1 LLIYK
6 IMSLNYK
13 GQNLFVDNASIKSI
27 AKNNIT
33 PFYIYSYKKIRSNF
47 EIFSNYFRKINPLVC
62 FAVKSNSNVSI
73 ISELGKLGS
82 GADVVSEGELLKA
95 LKAKIKPNKIVFS
108 GVGKTES
115 ELKLAIKKRV
125 LLINIE
131 SESEARLIDRI
142 SKKMNRVTPIG
153 IRINP
158 GVDANTHSKIST
170 GRVDSKFGLPKSNF
184 FKFCKNARKFKNL
197 KIKAIS
203 VHIGSQI
210 TSVGPYRKAL
220 NILYKIIRSSKINF
234 EYVDLGG
241 GFGIPYQNK
250 EKKIDI
256 KNYSNLVKKFQKKL
270 NCKIIFEPGR
280 FIVGNAG
287 TLISKIIFIKKNG
300 KKHFVIINAGMN
312 DFMRPALYNARHN
325 IIPVLKSKKRINGN
339 VEFVGPIC
347 ESTDT
352 FLKYRNFSFV
362 SENGLVAITN
372 VGAYGSTLSSNYNTR
387 PLASEI
393 LLKKG
398 KVKVIKKR
406 QKISEII

>member
-1 LLIYK
+1 
-6 IMSLNYK
+6 MNLNYK
-13 GQNLFVDNASIKSI
+13 SQNLFIDNTSIKSI

-33 PFYIYSYKKIRSNF
+33 PFYVYSYKKIRNNF
-47 EIFSNYFRKINPLVC
+47 EIFSDYFKRVNPLIC
-62 FAVKSNSNVSI
+62 FSIKSNSNISL
-73 ISELGKLGS
+73 ISELGRLGS

-115 ELKLAIKKRV
+115 EVKLAIKKRL

-131 SESEARLIDRI
+131 SESEARLIDKI
-142 SKKMNRVTPIG
+142 SRKMNRVTPIG

-170 GRVDSKFGLPKSNF
+170 GRMNSKFGLPKSNF
-184 FKFCKNARKFKNL
+184 LRFCKNARKFKNL

-210 TSVGPYRKAL
+210 TSVGPYKKTL
-220 NILYKIIRSSKINF
+220 NILYKMIRSSKINF

-250 EKKIDI
+250 EKKINI
-256 KNYSNLVKKFQKKL
+256 RNYSRLVKKFQKKL

-287 TLISKIIFIKKNG
+287 TLISKIVFIKKNG
-300 KKHFVIINAGMN
+300 KKCFVIIDAGMN

-325 IIPVLKSKKRINGN
+325 IVPVSKSKKRINGN
-339 VEFVGPIC
+339 IEFVGPIC

-352 FLKYRNFSFV
+352 FLKYRNFSFLN
-362 SENGLVAITN
+362 EGDLVAITN
-372 VGAYGSTLSSNYNTR
+372 VGAYGSTLSSNYNTK

-393 LLKKG
+393 IVKNG
-398 KVKVIKKR
+398 KIKIARKR
-406 QKISEII
+406 QKISEIV

>member
-1 LLIYK
+1 
-6 IMSLNYK
+6 
-13 GQNLFVDNASIKSI
+13 
-27 AKNNIT
+27 
-33 PFYIYSYKKIRSNF
+33 
-47 EIFSNYFRKINPLVC
+47 
-62 FAVKSNSNVSI
+62 
-73 ISELGKLGS
+73 
-82 GADVVSEGELLKA
+82 
-95 LKAKIKPNKIVFS
+95 
-108 GVGKTES
+108 
-115 ELKLAIKKRV
+115 
-125 LLINIE
+125 
-131 SESEARLIDRI
+131 
-142 SKKMNRVTPIG
+142 MNRVTPVG

-184 FKFCKNARKFKNL
+184 LKFCKNARKFKNL

-210 TSVGPYRKAL
+210 TSVGPYRKTL
-220 NILYKIIRSSKINF
+220 NILHKIIRSSKINF

-256 KNYSNLVKKFQKKL
+256 GNYSRLVRKFQKKL

-300 KKHFVIINAGMN
+300 KKYFVIIDAGMN

-325 IIPVLKSKKRINGN
+325 IVPVSKSKKRMVGN
-339 VEFVGPIC
+339 IEFVGPIC

-352 FLKYRNFSFV
+352 FLN
-362 SENGLVAITN
+362 ENDLVAITN
-372 VGAYGSTLSSNYNTR
+372 VGAYGSSLSSNYNTR
-387 PLASEI
+387 PLIAEI
-393 LLKKG
+393 LINKNKLRYIRKKQNLLKL
-398 KVKVIKKR
+398 IN
-406 QKISEII
+406 S

>member
-1 LLIYK
+1 
-6 IMSLNYK
+6 MNLNYK
-13 GQNLFVDNASIKSI
+13 GQNLFVDNTSVKSI

-33 PFYIYSYKKIRSNF
+33 PFYLYSYKKIRDNF
-47 EIFSNYFRKINPLVC
+47 ETFANYFKSTNPLIC
-62 FAVKSNSNVSI
+62 FSVKSNSNVSI
-73 ISELGKLGS
+73 LYELSKLGS

-95 LKAKIKPNKIVFS
+95 LKAKIKPSKIVFS

-115 ELKLAIKKRV
+115 ELKLAIKKRL

-131 SESEARLIDRI
+131 SESEARLINKI
-142 SKKMNRVTPIG
+142 SKKMNRVTSIG

-158 GVDANTHSKIST
+158 GVDANTISKIST
-170 GRVDSKFGLPKSNF
+170 GKIDSKFGLPKSNF
-184 FKFCKNARKFKNL
+184 LKFCKNARSFKNL

-210 TSVGPYRKAL
+210 TSVGPYRKTL
-220 NILYKIIRSSKINF
+220 NFLYKTIKSSKIKF

-250 EKKIDI
+250 EKKINI
-256 KNYSNLVKKFQKKL
+256 KNYSSLVKKFKRRL

-280 FIVGNAG
+280 FIVGNTG

-300 KKHFVIINAGMN
+300 KKRFFIIDAGMN
-312 DFMRPALYNARHN
+312 DFMRPALYNAKHN
-325 IIPVLKSKKRINGN
+325 IVPVLKSKKRINGN

-362 SENGLVAITN
+362 KENDLVAITN

-393 LLKKG
+393 LLKRK
-398 KVKVIKKR
+398 KVKIIRKR

>member
-1 LLIYK
+1 
-6 IMSLNYK
+6 MNLNYK
-13 GQNLFVDNASIKSI
+13 GQNLFVDNTSIKSI

-33 PFYIYSYKKIRSNF
+33 PFYVYSYKKIRNNFETFSNF
-47 EIFSNYFRKINPLVC
+47 FKRVNPLIC
-62 FAVKSNSNVSI
+62 FSIKSNSNISL

-115 ELKLAIKKRV
+115 ELKLAIKKRL

-142 SKKMNRVTPIG
+142 SKKMNQVTPIG

-170 GRVDSKFGLPKSNF
+170 ARLNSKFGLPKSNF
-184 FKFCKNARKFKNL
+184 LKFCTNARKFKNL

-210 TSVGPYRKAL
+210 TSVGPYRKTL
-220 NILYKIIRSSKINF
+220 NVLYKIIRLSKINF

-241 GFGIPYQNK
+241 GFGIPYKNR
-250 EKKIDI
+250 EKKINI
-256 KNYSNLVKKFQKKL
+256 KNYSILVKKFQKKL
-270 NCKIIFEPGR
+270 SCKIIFEPGR

-287 TLISKIIFIKKNG
+287 TLISKIVFIKKNG
-300 KKHFVIINAGMN
+300 KKYFVILDAGMN

-325 IIPVLKSKKRINGN
+325 IIPVSKSKKRIVGN

-352 FLKYRNFSFV
+352 FLKYKNFSFLN
-362 SENGLVAITN
+362 ERDLVAITN
-372 VGAYGSTLSSNYNTR
+372 VGAYGSTLSSNYNTK

-393 LLKKG
+393 IVKKG
-398 KVKVIKKR
+398 KVKIVRRR

>member
-1 LLIYK
+1 
-6 IMSLNYK
+6 MSLIYK
-13 GQNLFVDNASIKSI
+13 GQNLFIDNTSIKSV

-33 PFYIYSYKKIRSNF
+33 PFYIYSYKKIRNNF
-47 EIFSNYFRKINPLVC
+47 ETFSNYFKRINPLVC
-62 FAVKSNSNVSI
+62 FSVKSNSNVSL

-108 GVGKTES
+108 GVGKTEG
-115 ELKLAIKKRV
+115 ELRLAIRKRL

-131 SESEARLIDRI
+131 SESEAKLIDRI
-142 SKKMNRVTPIG
+142 SKKLNRTTSIG

-158 GVDANTHSKIST
+158 GIDANTISKIST
-170 GRVDSKFGLPKSNF
+170 GKVDSKFGLPKSNF
-184 FKFCKNARKFKNL
+184 LRFCRNAEKFKNL

-210 TSVGPYRKAL
+210 TSVGPYRKTL
-220 NILYKIIRSSKINF
+220 NVLYKIIKSSKMNF

-241 GFGIPYQNK
+241 GFGIPYQSK

-256 KNYSNLVKKFQKKL
+256 RSYSRLVKKFQKKL

-280 FIVGNAG
+280 FVVGNAG
-287 TLISKIIFIKKNG
+287 TLISKIVFIKRNG
-300 KKHFVIINAGMN
+300 KKHFVIIDAGMN

-325 IIPVLKSKKRINGN
+325 IIPVIKSKKRIGGN

-352 FLKYRNFSFV
+352 FLKYKNFFSV
-362 SENGLVAITN
+362 RENGLVAITN

-393 LLKKG
+393 IVKSG
-398 KVKVIKKR
+398 KVKIVRKR

>member
-1 LLIYK
+1 MTIA
-6 IMSLNYK
+6 YK
-13 GQNLFVDNASIKSI
+13 GKNLFFDNLSVRNV
-27 AKNNIT
+27 AKNNQT
-33 PFYIYSYKKIRSNF
+33 PFYLYSYKKIKSNF
-47 EIFSNYFRKINPLVC
+47 LYFSENFKKINPLVC
-62 FAVKSNSNVSI
+62 FSVKSNSNTSL

-95 LKAKIKPNKIVFS
+95 LKAKIRPNRIVFS

-115 ELKLAIKKRV
+115 ELKLAVKKRL

-142 SKKMNRVTPIG
+142 SRKMNRTTPIG

-158 GVDANTHSKIST
+158 GIDANTLSKIST
-170 GRVDSKFGLPKSNF
+170 GRVDSKFGLPQSNF
-184 FKFCKNARKFKNL
+184 LTFCRSARKFKNL

-210 TSVGPYRKAL
+210 TSVEPYKKTL
-220 NILYKIIRSSKINF
+220 GVLYKIIKSSKINF

-241 GFGIPYQNK
+241 GFGIPYHNK
-250 EKKIDI
+250 EKKINIRD
-256 KNYSNLVKKFQKKL
+256 YSGLVKKFQKKL

-287 TLISKIIFIKKNG
+287 SLISKIVFIKKNG
-300 KKHFVIINAGMN
+300 KKYFIIIDAGMN
-312 DFMRPALYNARHN
+312 DFMRPALYNAKHN
-325 IIPVLKSKKRINGN
+325 IVPVLKSKKRIGGN

-352 FLKYRNFSFV
+352 FLKHKDFSFLN
-362 SENGLVAITN
+362 ENDLVAITN

-393 LLKKG
+393 MVKNG
-398 KVKVIKKR
+398 KAKIIRRR

>member
-1 LLIYK
+1 
-6 IMSLNYK
+6 MSLIYK
-13 GQNLFVDNASIKSI
+13 GQNLFVDNTSVKSI
-27 AKNNIT
+27 AKKNIT
-33 PFYIYSYKKIRSNF
+33 PFYVYSYKKIRSNF
-47 EIFSNYFRKINPLVC
+47 ETFTNYFKRVDPLIC
-62 FAVKSNSNVSI
+62 FSVKSNSNISLV
-73 ISELGKLGS
+73 SELGKLGS
-82 GADVVSEGELLKA
+82 GADVVSEGELLKG
-95 LKAKIKPNKIVFS
+95 LKAKIKPSKIVFS
-108 GVGKTES
+108 GVGKTED
-115 ELKLAIKKRV
+115 ELKLAIRKRL

-131 SESEARLIDRI
+131 SESEARLIDKI
-142 SKKMNRVTPIG
+142 SRKMNRVTSVG

-170 GRVDSKFGLPKSNF
+170 GRVDSKFGLSKSNF
-184 FKFCKNARKFKNL
+184 LRFCKNTKKFKNL

-210 TSVGPYRKAL
+210 TSVEPYRKTL
-220 NILYKIIRSSKINF
+220 NILYKIIKSSKINF

-256 KNYSNLVKKFQKKL
+256 RNYSKLVKKFKKEL

-300 KKHFVIINAGMN
+300 KKHFIIIDAGMN
-312 DFMRPALYNARHN
+312 DFMRPALYNAKHN
-325 IIPVLKSKKRINGN
+325 IIPVSKSKKRIGENI
-339 VEFVGPIC
+339 EFVGPIC

-352 FLKYRNFSFV
+352 FLKYRNFSFLN
-362 SENGLVAITN
+362 ENDLVAITN
-372 VGAYGSTLSSNYNTR
+372 VGAYGSTLSSNYNTK

-393 LLKKG
+393 MVRNG
-398 KVKVIKKR
+398 KVKIVRRR

>member
-1 LLIYK
+1 
-6 IMSLNYK
+6 MSLIYK
-13 GQNLFVDNASIKSI
+13 GQNLFVDNISVKSI
-27 AKNNIT
+27 AKSNVT
-33 PFYIYSYKKIRSNF
+33 PFYVYSYKKIRSNF
-47 EIFSNYFRKINPLVC
+47 ETFSNYFKRVDPLIC
-62 FAVKSNSNVSI
+62 FSVKSNSNVSL
-73 ISELGKLGS
+73 ISELSKLGS
-82 GADVVSEGELLKA
+82 GADVVSEGELLKV

-115 ELKLAIKKRV
+115 ELKLAIKKRL

-142 SKKMNRVTPIG
+142 SRKMDRVTPIG

-158 GVDANTHSKIST
+158 GVDADTHSKIST
-170 GRVDSKFGLPKSNF
+170 GRIDSKFGLPKSNF
-184 FKFCKNARKFKNL
+184 LRFCKNARKFKNL

-210 TSVGPYRKAL
+210 TSVKPYRRTL

-256 KNYSNLVKKFQKKL
+256 KNYSRLVKKFQKKL

-287 TLISKIIFIKKNG
+287 TLISKIVFIKKNG
-300 KKHFVIINAGMN
+300 KKHFVIIDAGMN

-325 IIPVLKSKKRINGN
+325 IVPVSKSKKRIVGN

-352 FLKYRNFSFV
+352 FLKYKNFSFLN
-362 SENGLVAITN
+362 ENDLIAVTN
-372 VGAYGSTLSSNYNTR
+372 VGAYGSTLSSNYNTK

-393 LLKKG
+393 IVKNG
-398 KVKVIKKR
+398 KVKIARKR

>member
-1 LLIYK
+1 MIC
-6 IMSLNYK
+6 
-13 GQNLFVDNASIKSI
+13 
-27 AKNNIT
+27 
-33 PFYIYSYKKIRSNF
+33 
-47 EIFSNYFRKINPLVC
+47 FS
-62 FAVKSNSNVSI
+62 VKSNSNVSL
-73 ISELGKLGS
+73 ISELGRLGS

-95 LKAKIKPNKIVFS
+95 LKANIKPGKIVFS
-108 GVGKTES
+108 GVGKTEN
-115 ELKLAIKKRV
+115 ELRLAIKKRV

-131 SESEARLIDRI
+131 SESEAKLINKI
-142 SKKMNRVTPIG
+142 SKNMNRVTSIG

-158 GVDANTHSKIST
+158 GIDANTISNIST
-170 GRVDSKFGLPKSNF
+170 GKLDSKFGLPKKNF
-184 FKFCKNARKFKNL
+184 LRFCKNSEKYRNI

-210 TSVGPYRKAL
+210 TSVGPYNKTL
-220 NILYKIIRSSKINF
+220 NVLSKIIKLSKINF
-234 EYVDLGG
+234 EYIDLGG
-241 GFGIPYQNK
+241 GFGIPYKNN
-250 EKKIDI
+250 EKKINI
-256 KNYSNLVKKFQKKL
+256 GNYSNLVRKFQKKL

-287 TLISKIIFIKKNG
+287 TLISKIIFIKRNG
-300 KKHFVIINAGMN
+300 KKYFIIIDAGMN

-325 IIPVLKSKKRINGN
+325 IIPVLKLKKKINGN

-352 FLKYRNFSFV
+352 FLKYKNFSLLK
-362 SENGLVAITN
+362 ENSLVAITN

-398 KVKVIKKR
+398 KIQVIRKR
-406 QKISEII
+406 QNISEII

>member
-1 LLIYK
+1 
-6 IMSLNYK
+6 MNLNYK
-13 GQNLFVDNASIKSI
+13 GQNLFVDNTSIKSI

-33 PFYIYSYKKIRSNF
+33 PFYIYSYKKIRNNF
-47 EIFSNYFRKINPLVC
+47 ETFSNYFKRVDPLIC
-62 FAVKSNSNVSI
+62 FSVKSNSNISL

-115 ELKLAIKKRV
+115 ELKLAVKKRL

-142 SKKMNRVTPIG
+142 SRKMNRVTPVG

-184 FKFCKNARKFKNL
+184 LRFCRNARKFKNL

-210 TSVGPYRKAL
+210 TSVGPYRKTL
-220 NILYKIIRSSKINF
+220 NILYKIIRSGKINF

-250 EKKIDI
+250 EKKINI
-256 KNYSNLVKKFQKKL
+256 RNYSRLVKKFQKKL

-280 FIVGNAG
+280 FIIGNAG
-287 TLISKIIFIKKNG
+287 TLISKILFIKQNG
-300 KKHFVIINAGMN
+300 KKYFIIIDAGMN
-312 DFMRPALYNARHN
+312 DFMRPALYSARHN
-325 IIPVLKSKKRINGN
+325 IIPVSKSKKRIGGN

-347 ESTDT
+347 ESADT
-352 FLKYRNFSFV
+352 FLKYRNFAFLN
-362 SENGLVAITN
+362 ENDLVAITN
-372 VGAYGSTLSSNYNTR
+372 VGAYGSTLSSNYNTK

-393 LLKKG
+393 IVKNG
-398 KVKVIKKR
+398 KIKIARRR

>member
-1 LLIYK
+1 
-6 IMSLNYK
+6 MSLNYK

-108 GVGKTES
+108 GVGKTEN

-184 FKFCKNARKFKNL
+184 LKFCKNARKFKNL

>member
-1 LLIYK
+1 
-6 IMSLNYK
+6 MNLNYK
-13 GQNLFVDNASIKSI
+13 GKNLFIDNTSVKSI
-27 AKNNIT
+27 AKKNIT
-33 PFYIYSYKKIRSNF
+33 PFYVYSYKKIRNNF
-47 EIFSNYFRKINPLVC
+47 DTFFNYFKKINPLIC
-62 FAVKSNSNVSI
+62 FSVKSNSNVSL

-82 GADVVSEGELLKA
+82 GADVVSGGELLKA

-108 GVGKTES
+108 GVGKTEN
-115 ELKLAIKKRV
+115 ELRLAIKKRV

-131 SESEARLIDRI
+131 SESEAKLINKI
-142 SKKMNRVTPIG
+142 SKKLNLVTAIG

-158 GVDANTHSKIST
+158 GIDAKTISKIST
-170 GRVDSKFGLPKSNF
+170 GKLDSKFGLPKSNF
-184 FKFCKNARKFKNL
+184 LSFCRSARNLKNI

-210 TSVGPYRKAL
+210 TSVKPYKKTL
-220 NILYKIIRSSKINF
+220 NFLLKIIKLSKINF

-241 GFGIPYQNK
+241 GFGIPYQNND
-250 EKKIDI
+250 KKINI
-256 KNYSNLVKKFQKKL
+256 QNYSNLVKRFQNKL

-300 KKHFVIINAGMN
+300 RKYFIIIDAGMN
-312 DFMRPALYNARHN
+312 DFMRPALYNAKHN
-325 IIPVLKSKKRINGN
+325 IVPVLKLTKRINGK

-352 FLKYRNFSFV
+352 FLKYKNFSFLN
-362 SENGLVAITN
+362 ENGLVAITN
-372 VGAYGSTLSSNYNTR
+372 VGAYGSTLASNYNTR

-393 LLKKG
+393 LLKNG
-398 KVKVIKKR
+398 KVQIIRKR
-406 QKISEII
+406 QNISEII

>member
-1 LLIYK
+1 
-6 IMSLNYK
+6 MSLIYK
-13 GQNLFVDNASIKSI
+13 GQNLFVDNISVKSI
-27 AKNNIT
+27 AKSNVT
-33 PFYIYSYKKIRSNF
+33 PFYVYSYKKIRSNF
-47 EIFSNYFRKINPLVC
+47 ETFSNYFKRVDPLIC
-62 FAVKSNSNVSI
+62 FSVKSNSNVSL
-73 ISELGKLGS
+73 ISELSKLGS
-82 GADVVSEGELLKA
+82 GADVVSEGELLKV

-115 ELKLAIKKRV
+115 ELKLAIKKRL

-142 SKKMNRVTPIG
+142 SRKMDRVTPIG

-158 GVDANTHSKIST
+158 GVDADTHSKIST
-170 GRVDSKFGLPKSNF
+170 GRIDSKFGLPKSNF
-184 FKFCKNARKFKNL
+184 LRFCKNARKFKNL

-210 TSVGPYRKAL
+210 TSVKPYRRTL

-256 KNYSNLVKKFQKKL
+256 KNYSRLVKKFQKKL

-287 TLISKIIFIKKNG
+287 TLISKIVFIKKNG
-300 KKHFVIINAGMN
+300 KKHFVIIDAGMN

-325 IIPVLKSKKRINGN
+325 IIPVSKSKKRIGGN
-339 VEFVGPIC
+339 IEFFGPIC
-347 ESTDT
+347 ESADT
-352 FLKYRNFSFV
+352 FLKYRNFSFLN
-362 SENGLVAITN
+362 ENDLIAIIN
-372 VGAYGSTLSSNYNTR
+372 VGAYGSTLSSNYNTK
-387 PLASEI
+387 PLASEMMV
-393 LLKKG
+393 KNG
-398 KVKVIKKR
+398 KVKIVRRR
-406 QKISEII
+406 QKISEIV

>member
-1 LLIYK
+1 
-6 IMSLNYK
+6 MSLIYK
-13 GQNLFVDNASIKSI
+13 GQNLFIDNTSIKSV

-33 PFYIYSYKKIRSNF
+33 PFYIYSYKKIRNNF
-47 EIFSNYFRKINPLVC
+47 ETFSNYFKRINPLVC
-62 FAVKSNSNVSI
+62 FSVKSNSNVSL

-108 GVGKTES
+108 GVGKTEN
-115 ELKLAIKKRV
+115 ELKLAVKKRL
-125 LLINIE
+125 LLINVE
-131 SESEARLIDRI
+131 SENEARLLDKI
-142 SKKMNRVTPIG
+142 SRKMNRVTPIG

-184 FKFCKNARKFKNL
+184 LKFCRNAKKFKNL

-210 TSVGPYRKAL
+210 TSVGPYRRTL
-220 NILYKIIRSSKINF
+220 NILYRIIKLSKINF

-241 GFGIPYQNK
+241 GFGIPYHNK
-250 EKKIDI
+250 EKKINI
-256 KNYSNLVKKFQKKL
+256 RNYSILVKKFQKKL

-287 TLISKIIFIKKNG
+287 TLISKVIFIKKNG
-300 KKHFVIINAGMN
+300 KKYFVIIDAGMN

-325 IIPVLKSKKRINGN
+325 IIPVSKSKKRIVGN

-352 FLKYRNFSFV
+352 FLKYKNFSFLN
-362 SENGLVAITN
+362 ENDLIAVTN
-372 VGAYGSTLSSNYNTR
+372 VGAYGSTLSSNYNTK

-393 LLKKG
+393 IVKNG
-398 KVKVIKKR
+398 KVKIARKR

>member
-1 LLIYK
+1 
-6 IMSLNYK
+6 MSLIYK
-13 GQNLFVDNASIKSI
+13 GQNLFVDNTSIKSI
-27 AKNNIT
+27 AKNNTT
-33 PFYIYSYKKIRSNF
+33 PFYVYSYKKIRSNF
-47 EIFSNYFRKINPLVC
+47 ETFSNYFKRVGPLIC
-62 FAVKSNSNVSI
+62 FSVKSNSNISLV
-73 ISELGKLGS
+73 SELGKLGS

-108 GVGKTES
+108 GVGKTED
-115 ELKLAIKKRV
+115 ELKLAIRKRL

-131 SESEARLIDRI
+131 SESEARLIDKI

-170 GRVDSKFGLPKSNF
+170 GKVDSKFGLSKSNF
-184 FKFCKNARKFKNL
+184 LRFCGNTKKFKNL

-210 TSVGPYRKAL
+210 TSVGPYRKTL
-220 NILYKIIRSSKINF
+220 NILYKIIKSSKINF

-256 KNYSNLVKKFQKKL
+256 GNYSKLVKKFKKEL

-287 TLISKIIFIKKNG
+287 ALISKIVFIKKNG
-300 KKHFVIINAGMN
+300 KKHFVIIDAGMN
-312 DFMRPALYNARHN
+312 DFMRPALYNAKHS
-325 IIPVLKSKKRINGN
+325 IIPVSKSKKRIGGN
-339 VEFVGPIC
+339 IEFVGPIC

-352 FLKYRNFSFV
+352 FLKYRNFSFLN
-362 SENGLVAITN
+362 ENDLVAITN
-372 VGAYGSTLSSNYNTR
+372 VGAYGSTLSSNYNTK

-393 LLKKG
+393 MVRNG
-398 KVKVIKKR
+398 KVKIVRRR

>member
-1 LLIYK
+1 
-6 IMSLNYK
+6 MSLIYK
-13 GQNLFVDNASIKSI
+13 GQNLFVDNISVKGI
-27 AKNNIT
+27 AKNNAT
-33 PFYIYSYKKIRSNF
+33 PFYVYSYKKIRSNF
-47 EIFSNYFRKINPLVC
+47 ETFSNCFKRVNPLIC
-62 FAVKSNSNVSI
+62 FAVKSNSNVPI

-82 GADVVSEGELLKA
+82 GADVVSEGELIKA

-108 GVGKTES
+108 GVGKTEG
-115 ELKLAIKKRV
+115 ELRLAIRKRL

-131 SESEARLIDRI
+131 SESEAKLIDRI
-142 SKKMNRVTPIG
+142 SKKLNRITSIG

-158 GVDANTHSKIST
+158 GIDANTISKIST
-170 GRVDSKFGLPKSNF
+170 GKVDSKFGLPKSNF
-184 FKFCKNARKFKNL
+184 LRFCRNAEKFKNL

-210 TSVGPYRKAL
+210 TSVGPYRKTL
-220 NILYKIIRSSKINF
+220 NVLYKIIKSSKMNF

-241 GFGIPYQNK
+241 GFGIPYQSK

-256 KNYSNLVKKFQKKL
+256 RSYSRLVKKFQKKL

-280 FIVGNAG
+280 FVVGNAG
-287 TLISKIIFIKKNG
+287 TLISKIVFIKRNG
-300 KKHFVIINAGMN
+300 KKHFVIIDAGMN

-325 IIPVLKSKKRINGN
+325 IIPVIKSKKRIGGN

-352 FLKYRNFSFV
+352 FLKYKNFFSV
-362 SENGLVAITN
+362 RENGLVAITN

-393 LLKKG
+393 IVKSG
-398 KVKVIKKR
+398 KVKIVRKR

>member
-1 LLIYK
+1 
-6 IMSLNYK
+6 MSLIYK
-13 GQNLFVDNASIKSI
+13 GQNLFVDNISVKSI
-27 AKNNIT
+27 GKNNAT
-33 PFYIYSYKKIRSNF
+33 PFYVYSYKKIRSNF
-47 EIFSNYFRKINPLVC
+47 ETFSNYFKRVKPLIC
-62 FAVKSNSNVSI
+62 FSVKSNSNISL

-82 GADVVSEGELLKA
+82 GADVVSEGELLKT
-95 LKAKIKPNKIVFS
+95 LKAGIKPNKIVFS

-115 ELKLAIKKRV
+115 ELKLAIKKRL

-131 SESEARLIDRI
+131 SESEAKLIDRI
-142 SKKMNRVTPIG
+142 SRKMNCVTPVG

-170 GRVDSKFGLPKSNF
+170 GKVDSKFGLSKSNF
-184 FKFCKNARKFKNL
+184 LKFCRNARKFRNL

-210 TSVGPYRKAL
+210 TSVGPYKKTL
-220 NILYKIIRSSKINF
+220 NILYKIIKSNKINF

-241 GFGIPYQNK
+241 GFGIPYKNK
-250 EKKIDI
+250 EKKINIRD
-256 KNYSNLVKKFQKKL
+256 YSRLVEKFQKKI

-287 TLISKIIFIKKNG
+287 TLISKVIFIKQNG
-300 KKHFVIINAGMN
+300 KKYFIIIDAGMN

-325 IIPVLKSKKRINGN
+325 IIPVSKSKKRINGN

-352 FLKYRNFSFV
+352 FLKYRNFSFLN
-362 SENGLVAITN
+362 ENDLVAITN
-372 VGAYGSTLSSNYNTR
+372 VGAYGSTLSSNYNTK

-393 LLKKG
+393 V
-398 KVKVIKKR
+398 VKSGRAKIVRRR

>member
-1 LLIYK
+1 
-6 IMSLNYK
+6 MNLNYK
-13 GQNLFVDNASIKSI
+13 GQNLFVDNTSIKSI

-33 PFYIYSYKKIRSNF
+33 PFYVYSYKKIRNNY
-47 EIFSNYFRKINPLVC
+47 EAFSNYFKKVNPLIC
-62 FAVKSNSNVSI
+62 FSVKSNSNISL

-115 ELKLAIKKRV
+115 ELELAIKKRL

-131 SESEARLIDRI
+131 SESEARLIDKI
-142 SKKMNRVTPIG
+142 SRKMNRVTPIG

-170 GRVDSKFGLPKSNF
+170 GRVDSKFGLAKASF
-184 FKFCKNARKFKNL
+184 LSFCKNAKKFKNL

-210 TSVGPYRKAL
+210 TSVGPYRKTL
-220 NILYKIIRSSKINF
+220 NILYKIIKSSKINF
-234 EYVDLGG
+234 DYVDLGG
-241 GFGIPYQNK
+241 GFGISYQNNQ
-250 EKKIDI
+250 KKIDI
-256 KNYSNLVKKFQKKL
+256 RNYSRFVQKFQKKL

-287 TLISKIIFIKKNG
+287 TLVSKILFIKKNG
-300 KKHFVIINAGMN
+300 KKSFVIIDAGMN
-312 DFMRPALYNARHN
+312 DFMRPALYNAKHN
-325 IIPVLKSKKRINGN
+325 IIPVLKSKRRINGSI
-339 VEFVGPIC
+339 EFVGPIC

-352 FLKYRNFSFV
+352 FLKYRNFSFL

-398 KVKVIKKR
+398 KAKVIRKR

>member
-1 LLIYK
+1 
-6 IMSLNYK
+6 MNLNYK
-13 GQNLFVDNASIKSI
+13 GQSLFVDNTSVKSV
-27 AKNNIT
+27 AKNNTT
-33 PFYIYSYKKIRSNF
+33 PFYIYSYKKIRDNF
-47 EIFSNYFRKINPLVC
+47 ETFSGYFKEVNPLIC
-62 FAVKSNSNVSI
+62 FSVKSNSNISLV
-73 ISELGKLGS
+73 SELGRLGS

-95 LKAKIKPNKIVFS
+95 LKAKIKPDKIVFS
-108 GVGKTES
+108 GVGKTEN

-131 SESEARLIDRI
+131 SESEAILINRI
-142 SKKMNRVTPIG
+142 SRKMNRVTAIG

-158 GVDANTHSKIST
+158 SINANTHSKIST
-170 GRVDSKFGLPKSNF
+170 GKADSKFGLAKSNF
-184 FKFCKNARKFKNL
+184 IGFCRNARKFKNL

-210 TSVGPYRKAL
+210 TSVRPYKKTL
-220 NILYKIIRSSKINF
+220 SILHKMIRSSKINF

-250 EKKIDI
+250 EKKINI
-256 KNYSNLVKKFQKKL
+256 RNYSKLVKKFQKKL

-287 TLISKIIFIKKNG
+287 TLISKIVFIKKNG
-300 KKHFVIINAGMN
+300 KKYFVIIDAGMN
-312 DFMRPALYNARHN
+312 DFMRPALYNAKHN
-325 IIPVLKSKKRINGN
+325 IIPVLKSKGRIIGN

-352 FLKYRNFSFV
+352 FLKYRNFSFLN
-362 SENGLVAITN
+362 ENDLVAITN

-393 LLKKG
+393 IVKNG
-398 KVKVIKKR
+398 KVKIIRRR

>member
-1 LLIYK
+1 
-6 IMSLNYK
+6 MSLIYK
-13 GQNLFVDNASIKSI
+13 GQNLFIDNTSIKSV

-33 PFYIYSYKKIRSNF
+33 PFYIYSYKKIRNNF
-47 EIFSNYFRKINPLVC
+47 ETFSNYFKRINPLVC
-62 FAVKSNSNVSI
+62 FSVKSNSNVSL

-108 GVGKTES
+108 GVGKTEN
-115 ELKLAIKKRV
+115 ELKLAVKKRL
-125 LLINIE
+125 LLINVE

-142 SKKMNRVTPIG
+142 SRKMNRVTPIG

-184 FKFCKNARKFKNL
+184 LKFCRNAKKFKNL

-210 TSVGPYRKAL
+210 TSVGPYRRTL
-220 NILYKIIRSSKINF
+220 NILYKIIKLSKINF

-250 EKKIDI
+250 EKRINI
-256 KNYSNLVKKFQKKL
+256 RNYSILVKKFQKKL

-280 FIVGNAG
+280 FVVGNAG
-287 TLISKIIFIKKNG
+287 TLISKVVFIKKNG
-300 KKHFVIINAGMN
+300 KKYFVIIDAGMN

-325 IIPVLKSKKRINGN
+325 IIPVSKSKKRIIGN

-352 FLKYRNFSFV
+352 FLKYKNYAQLN
-362 SENGLVAITN
+362 ENELVAITN
-372 VGAYGSTLSSNYNTR
+372 VGAYGSSLSSNYNTR

-393 LLKKG
+393 LVKKG
-398 KVKVIKKR
+398 KVKIIRRR

>member
-1 LLIYK
+1 MTIA
-6 IMSLNYK
+6 YK
-13 GQNLFVDNASIKSI
+13 GGNLFLDNLSVKNL
-27 AKNNIT
+27 AKNNQT
-33 PFYIYSYKKIRSNF
+33 PFYLYSYKKIKDNF
-47 EIFSNYFRKINPLVC
+47 LYFSENFKKINPLVC
-62 FAVKSNSNVSI
+62 FAVKSNSNTNL

-95 LKAKIKPNKIVFS
+95 LKAKIRPNRIVFS
-108 GVGKTES
+108 GVGKTEN
-115 ELKLAIKKRV
+115 ELKLAVKKRL

-131 SESEARLIDRI
+131 SESEARLINKI
-142 SKKMNRVTPIG
+142 SKKMNRVTSIG

-158 GVDANTHSKIST
+158 GVDANTLSKIST

-184 FKFCKNARKFKNL
+184 LTFCRGARKFKNL

-210 TSVGPYRKAL
+210 TSVGPYKKTL
-220 NILYKIIRSSKINF
+220 NILYKIIKSSKINF

-241 GFGIPYQNK
+241 GFGIPYRNK
-250 EKKIDI
+250 EKKINIRD
-256 KNYSNLVKKFQKKL
+256 YSGLVKKFQKKI

-287 TLISKIIFIKKNG
+287 TLISKIVFIKKNG
-300 KKHFVIINAGMN
+300 KKYFIIIDAGMN

-325 IIPVLKSKKRINGN
+325 IVPVSKSKKRIGGN

-352 FLKYRNFSFV
+352 FLKHKNFSFIN
-362 SENGLVAITN
+362 ENGLVAITN
-372 VGAYGSTLSSNYNTR
+372 VGAYG
-387 PLASEI
+387 
-393 LLKKG
+393 
-398 KVKVIKKR
+398 
-406 QKISEII
+406 

>member
-1 LLIYK
+1 
-6 IMSLNYK
+6 MNLNYK
-13 GQNLFVDNASIKSI
+13 GRNLFVENTSIKSI
-27 AKNNIT
+27 ARNNKT
-33 PFYIYSYKKIRSNF
+33 PFYVYSYSAIRNNF
-47 EIFSNYFRKINPLVC
+47 EAFSNYFKKVNPLVC
-62 FAVKSNSNVSI
+62 FSLKSNSNISL
-73 ISELGKLGS
+73 ISELNKLGS

-115 ELKLAIKKRV
+115 ELRLAIKKRL

-131 SESEARLIDRI
+131 SENEAKLIDKI
-142 SKKMNRVTPIG
+142 SRKMNRVTSIG

-158 GVDANTHSKIST
+158 NVDANTHSKIST
-170 GRVDSKFGLPKSNF
+170 AKVGSKFGLSISNF
-184 FKFCKNARKFKNL
+184 LKFCKDSKKFKNL
-197 KIKAIS
+197 KIKAVS

-210 TSVGPYRKAL
+210 TSIAPYRKTL
-220 NILYKIIRSSKINF
+220 NILYKIIKLSKINF
-234 EYVDLGG
+234 DYVDLGG
-241 GFGIPYQNK
+241 GFGISYQNK
-250 EKKIDI
+250 EKQIDI
-256 KNYSNLVKKFQKKL
+256 RSYSKLVGKFQKKL

-280 FIVGNAG
+280 FIVGNSG
-287 TLISKIIFIKKNG
+287 LLISRIVFIKKDG
-300 KKHFVIINAGMN
+300 KKYFIILDAGMN
-312 DFMRPALYNARHN
+312 DFMRPALYNAKHN
-325 IIPVLKSKKRINGN
+325 IIPILKEKKRINAN

-352 FLKYRNFSFV
+352 FLKYKNFSFLN
-362 SENGLVAITN
+362 ENDLIAITN

-398 KVKVIKKR
+398 KAKIIRKR

>member
-1 LLIYK
+1 
-6 IMSLNYK
+6 MNLNYK
-13 GQNLFVDNASIKSI
+13 GQNLFLDNISVKSI

-33 PFYIYSYKKIRSNF
+33 PFYVYSYKKIRNNF
-47 EIFSNYFRKINPLVC
+47 ENFFSCFKKIKPLIC
-62 FAVKSNSNVSI
+62 FSVKSNSNLTI

-82 GADVVSEGELLKA
+82 GADVVSEGELLRV
-95 LKAKIKPNKIVFS
+95 LKARIKPSKIVFS

-115 ELKLAIKKRV
+115 ELKLAIKKRL

-131 SESEARLIDRI
+131 SESEARLIDKI
-142 SKKMNRVTPIG
+142 SRKMNRVTPIG

-170 GRVDSKFGLPKSNF
+170 GRVDSKFGLAKASF
-184 FKFCKNARKFKNL
+184 LSFCKNAKKFKNL

-210 TSVGPYRKAL
+210 TSVGPYRKTL
-220 NILYKIIRSSKINF
+220 NILYKIIKSSKINF
-234 EYVDLGG
+234 DYVDLGG
-241 GFGIPYQNK
+241 GFGISYQNNQ
-250 EKKIDI
+250 KKIDI
-256 KNYSNLVKKFQKKL
+256 RNYSRFVQKFQKKL

-287 TLISKIIFIKKNG
+287 TLVSKILFIKKNG
-300 KKHFVIINAGMN
+300 KKSFVIIDAGMN
-312 DFMRPALYNARHN
+312 DFMRPALYNAKHN
-325 IIPVLKSKKRINGN
+325 IIPVLKSKRRINGSI
-339 VEFVGPIC
+339 EFVGPIC

-352 FLKYRNFSFV
+352 FLKYRNFSFL

-398 KVKVIKKR
+398 KAKVIRKR

>member
-1 LLIYK
+1 
-6 IMSLNYK
+6 MSLIYK
-13 GQNLFVDNASIKSI
+13 GQNLFVDNTSIKSI

-33 PFYIYSYKKIRSNF
+33 PFYVYSYKKIRNNF
-47 EIFSNYFRKINPLVC
+47 ETFSNYFKRVNPLIC
-62 FAVKSNSNVSI
+62 FSVKSNSNISI
-73 ISELGKLGS
+73 MSELGKLGS

-108 GVGKTES
+108 GVGKTEN
-115 ELKLAIKKRV
+115 ELKLAVKKRL

-131 SESEARLIDRI
+131 SESEARLVNRI
-142 SKKMNRVTPIG
+142 SKKMNRITPVG

-170 GRVDSKFGLPKSNF
+170 GRLDSKFGLPRSNF
-184 FKFCKNARKFKNL
+184 LRFCKNARKFKNL

-210 TSVGPYRKAL
+210 TSVGPYRKTL

-250 EKKIDI
+250 EKKINI
-256 KNYSNLVKKFQKKL
+256 RNYSRLVKKFQKKL

-280 FIVGNAG
+280 FIVGNTGA
-287 TLISKIIFIKKNG
+287 LIAKIVFIKQNG
-300 KKHFVIINAGMN
+300 KKYFVIIDAGMN

-325 IIPVLKSKKRINGN
+325 IIPVSKSKRRISGN

-352 FLKYRNFSFV
+352 FLKYRNFSFLN
-362 SENGLVAITN
+362 ENDLVAITN
-372 VGAYGSTLSSNYNTR
+372 VGAYGSTLSSNYNTK

-393 LLKKG
+393 IVKNG
-398 KVKVIKKR
+398 KAKIARKR

>member
-1 LLIYK
+1 
-6 IMSLNYK
+6 MSLIYK
-13 GQNLFVDNASIKSI
+13 GQNLFVDNTSVKSI

-33 PFYIYSYKKIRSNF
+33 PFYLYSYKKIRNNF
-47 EIFSNYFRKINPLVC
+47 ETFSNYFSRVNPLIC
-62 FAVKSNSNVSI
+62 FSVKSNSNISI

-108 GVGKTES
+108 GVGKTEN

-184 FKFCKNARKFKNL
+184 LKFCKNARKFKNL

-210 TSVGPYRKAL
+210 TSVKPYRRTL

-256 KNYSNLVKKFQKKL
+256 KNYSRLVKKFQKKL

-287 TLISKIIFIKKNG
+287 TLISKIVFIKKNG
-300 KKHFVIINAGMN
+300 KKHFVIIDAGMN

-325 IIPVLKSKKRINGN
+325 IIPVSKSKKRIGGN
-339 VEFVGPIC
+339 IEFVGPIC
-347 ESTDT
+347 ESADT
-352 FLKYRNFSFV
+352 FLKYRNFSFLN
-362 SENGLVAITN
+362 ENDLIAIIN
-372 VGAYGSTLSSNYNTR
+372 VGAYGSTLSSNYNTK
-387 PLASEI
+387 PLASEMMV
-393 LLKKG
+393 KNG
-398 KVKVIKKR
+398 KVKIVRRR
-406 QKISEII
+406 QKISEIV

>member
-1 LLIYK
+1 
-6 IMSLNYK
+6 MSLNYK
-13 GQNLFVDNASIKSI
+13 GQNLFVDNTSIKSI
-27 AKNNIT
+27 ATNNIT
-33 PFYIYSYKKIRSNF
+33 PFYVYSYKKIRNNF
-47 EIFSNYFRKINPLVC
+47 ETFANYFKRVNPLIC
-62 FAVKSNSNVSI
+62 FSIKSNSNISL

-115 ELKLAIKKRV
+115 ELKLAIKKRL

-142 SKKMNRVTPIG
+142 SKKMNQVTPIG

-170 GRVDSKFGLPKSNF
+170 ARLNSKFGLPKSNF
-184 FKFCKNARKFKNL
+184 LKFCTNARKFKNL

-210 TSVGPYRKAL
+210 TSVGPYRKTL

-250 EKKIDI
+250 EKRINI
-256 KNYSNLVKKFQKKL
+256 RNYSRLVKKFQKKL

-287 TLISKIIFIKKNG
+287 TLISKIVFIKQNG
-300 KKHFVIINAGMN
+300 KKYFVIMDAGMN

-325 IIPVLKSKKRINGN
+325 IIPVSKSKKRIVGN

-352 FLKYRNFSFV
+352 FLKYRSFSFLN
-362 SENGLVAITN
+362 ENDLVAITN
-372 VGAYGSTLSSNYNTR
+372 VGAYGSTLSSNYNTK

-393 LLKKG
+393 IVKNG
-398 KVKVIKKR
+398 KVKIARKR

>member
-1 LLIYK
+1 
-6 IMSLNYK
+6 MSLIYK
-13 GQNLFVDNASIKSI
+13 GQNLFLDNTSIKSI

-33 PFYIYSYKKIRSNF
+33 PFYLYSYKKIRNNF
-47 EIFSNYFRKINPLVC
+47 EIFSNYFKKVNPLIC
-62 FAVKSNSNVSI
+62 FSVKSNSNLTIV
-73 ISELGKLGS
+73 SELGKLGS
-82 GADVVSEGELLKA
+82 GADVVSEGELLRV
-95 LKAKIKPNKIVFS
+95 LKARIKPSKIVFS

-115 ELKLAIKKRV
+115 ELKLAIKKKL

-131 SESEARLIDRI
+131 SESEAKLIDRI
-142 SKKMNRVTPIG
+142 SRKMNRITPIG

-170 GRVDSKFGLPKSNF
+170 GKVDSKFGLSKSNF
-184 FKFCKNARKFKNL
+184 LRFCRNARKFKNL

-210 TSVGPYRKAL
+210 TSVEPYRKTL
-220 NILYKIIRSSKINF
+220 NILHKIIKASKINF

-241 GFGIPYQNK
+241 GFGIPYKNK
-250 EKKIDI
+250 DKKINI
-256 KNYSNLVKKFQKKL
+256 KNYSTLVKKFQQKL

-287 TLISKIIFIKKNG
+287 TLVSKILFIKQN
-300 KKHFVIINAGMN
+300 KKKYFIILDAGMN

-325 IIPVLKSKKRINGN
+325 IIPVLKSKKRISGN

-352 FLKYRNFSFV
+352 FLKYKNFSFLNE
-362 SENGLVAITN
+362 SDLVAITN
-372 VGAYGSTLSSNYNTR
+372 VGAYGSTLSSNYNMK

-393 LLKKG
+393 IVKNG
-398 KVKVIKKR
+398 KIKIARRK
-406 QKISEII
+406 QKISEIV

>member
-1 LLIYK
+1 
-6 IMSLNYK
+6 MSLIYK
-13 GQNLFVDNASIKSI
+13 GQNLFIDNTSIKSV

-33 PFYIYSYKKIRSNF
+33 PFYIYSYKKIRNNF
-47 EIFSNYFRKINPLVC
+47 ETFSNYFKRINPLVC
-62 FAVKSNSNVSI
+62 FSVKSNSNVSL

-108 GVGKTES
+108 GVGKTEN
-115 ELKLAIKKRV
+115 ELKLAVKKRL
-125 LLINIE
+125 LLINVE
-131 SESEARLIDRI
+131 SENEARLLDKI
-142 SKKMNRVTPIG
+142 SRKMNRVTPIG

-184 FKFCKNARKFKNL
+184 LKFCRNAKKFKNL

-210 TSVGPYRKAL
+210 TSIGPYRRTL
-220 NILYKIIRSSKINF
+220 NILYKIIKLSKINF

-250 EKKIDI
+250 EKRINI
-256 KNYSNLVKKFQKKL
+256 RNYSILVKKFQKKL

-280 FIVGNAG
+280 FIVGNVG
-287 TLISKIIFIKKNG
+287 ILISKIVFIKKNG
-300 KKHFVIINAGMN
+300 KKNFVIIDAGMN

-325 IIPVLKSKKRINGN
+325 IIPVSKSKKRIDGN

-352 FLKYRNFSFV
+352 FLRYKNFSFLN
-362 SENGLVAITN
+362 ENDLVAITN
-372 VGAYGSTLSSNYNTR
+372 VGAYGSTLSSNYNTK
-387 PLASEI
+387 PLASEMMV
-393 LLKKG
+393 KNG
-398 KVKVIKKR
+398 KVKIVRRR